1 MKIYPGFSVNFI
13 EIDKGNYL
21 NVYFKT
27 IIIPNE
33 TILEYLN
40 IMSCKE
46 KLKKEEIKEKIIGRG
61 FKVLYTKKIYIID
74 DIDFDRNPKNQT
86 FTYEGQ
92 TLNLIQYYEKKYKI
106 KIKDEFQP
114 LIIVRKKNLKLEPIN
129 LYFIPELSY
138 FTGFVEETVQ
148 DKQLMKEI
156 SSYTKLGPND
166 RILKTNQFIDLLTY
180 PTKKGQEELSAKEKS
195 ELYGIE
201 VFPVNEHFT
210 GYYIKEPKII
220 CANKKEKKLSDDIF
234 KILKN
239 VPMKKWL
246 CFYETKNYN
255 DAENLYNT
263 LFKVSKS
270 YGLEIEEPE
279 WIESQSQEWIQIL
292 DDYFGKNKK
301 REYDFVVFLIDKQD
315 FIYKELKRHSLC
327 QNGYVSQVVKTQTL
341 KRKGAMKVCSKIL
354 IQINSKL
361 GGIPYMISL
370 DKNIKEKKLMIIGIV
385 SNNNKIIGTE
395 NAMVATIN
403 DSFTEFYNKEEII
416 NEENKEKLQNYIIN
430 FLEEILN
437 SKKVEMP
444 KGIIIYRKG
453 ISINQK
459 KYLNDEISQIEKIC
473 QEKNILYYYILVNTK
488 NKFKFFEKSKTG
500 YSNPGSGLL
509 IIDGATK
516 KNCCEFYIQPQEVIE
531 GSATPTCFQIVSGNL
546 NISEIIPKL
555 TFDLCHIYSNWNG
568 IVRVPNVIKAAEKL
582 STMTI
587 DYTRSELNSKLRL
600 GQSYL

>member
-301 REYDFVVFLIDKQD
+301 REYDFVVFLID
-315 FIYKELKRHSLC
+315 
-327 QNGYVSQVVKTQTL
+327 
-341 KRKGAMKVCSKIL
+341 
-354 IQINSKL
+354 
-361 GGIPYMISL
+361 
-370 DKNIKEKKLMIIGIV
+370 
-385 SNNNKIIGTE
+385 
-395 NAMVATIN
+395 
-403 DSFTEFYNKEEII
+403 
-416 NEENKEKLQNYIIN
+416 
-430 FLEEILN
+430 
-437 SKKVEMP
+437 
-444 KGIIIYRKG
+444 
-453 ISINQK
+453 
-459 KYLNDEISQIEKIC
+459 
-473 QEKNILYYYILVNTK
+473 
-488 NKFKFFEKSKTG
+488 
-500 YSNPGSGLL
+500 
-509 IIDGATK
+509 
-516 KNCCEFYIQPQEVIE
+516 
-531 GSATPTCFQIVSGNL
+531 
-546 NISEIIPKL
+546 
-555 TFDLCHIYSNWNG
+555 
-568 IVRVPNVIKAAEKL
+568 
-582 STMTI
+582 
-587 DYTRSELNSKLRL
+587 
-600 GQSYL
+600 